1 MQTSGLKT
9 GSIPMFSKVK
19 ALDIDIPAT
28 LRGRA
33 NSTLA
38 EIGEFLGF
46 GGQSATRMAAKEVRA
61 AVAALNAAL
70 GDGQRAAA

>member
-19 ALDIDIPAT
+19 ALGIDIPAT

-33 NSTLA
+33 ND
-38 EIGEFLGF
+38 GF
-46 GGQSATRMAAKEVRA
+46 ADQFGLR
-61 AVAALNAAL
+61 LP
-70 GDGQRAAA
+70 